1 MTAANE
7 QYLEVTDLKIANQFT
22 QPGAQ
27 AFEWRVF
34 EGAIATVEVPIVV
47 VYDMEPRPTEDV
59 IASLIY
65 PAKGGGV
72 IEKEVHIEPR
82 QRVARLNFVP
92 EAFGDVWLALHY
104 QGKLYFEDM
113 FSIGP
118 L

>member
-1 MTAANE
+1 MLAPPVAGSTCESCVASS
-7 QYLEVTDLKIANQFT
+7 T
-22 QPGAQ
+22 
-27 AFEWRVF
+27 
-34 EGAIATVEVPIVV
+34 
-47 VYDMEPRPTEDV
+47 TE
-59 IASLIY
+59 AE
-65 PAKGGGV
+65 GGV

-92 EAFGDVWLALHY
+92 EAFGDVWLAIHY